1 MTEQSGYVLDS
12 CRTCYNHLIRNIF
25 VVWGGKVQST
35 ARKRYC
41 IFMFDH
47 LNVSETWRFLI
58 VHCTHC
64 WQPNVDFDHG
74 VCLFVF

>member
-1 MTEQSGYVLDS
+1 MLYSF
-12 CRTCYNHLIRNIF
+12 CLIRNIF

-47 LNVSETWRFLI
+47 RNVSETWPFLI
-58 VHCTHC
+58 VHHTHS
-64 WQPNVDFDHG
+64 WQANVGFDRDVYFFKQDCHEK
-74 VCLFVF
+74 F